1 MRDTHFCVV
10 VVDLAGMTSYV
21 ASHMTSHDVIRKD
34 ENKIIHN
41 LAPPPLVECLSC
53 PSSGRAGRT
62 RASIRGDWVPQFR
75 RTAFGQSAFSIKVI
89 GRWNS
94 IPTHIRDSGSLV
106 EFKSSLKL
114 WLKETQ
120 KCNHLWLT
128 GLYSDHI
135 DGILCIVSFLCIVFS
150 VLMVVVSSVCL
161 SRDNRCKLAVS

>member
-1 MRDTHFCVV
+1 MSPFTAKLFVQIMIFPHLSYCITTWSQ
-10 VVDLAGMTSYV
+10 AGVTVLRPVYSLYKHILKALDKKPKDYHHCNILKKYDFLDFDNFMFYS
-21 ASHMTSHDVIRKD
+21 DVCLMF
-34 ENKIIHN
+34 KITHN

-106 EFKSSLKL
+106 KFKSSLKL

-120 KCNHLWLT
+120 KCNHL
-128 GLYSDHI
+128 
-135 DGILCIVSFLCIVFS
+135 
-150 VLMVVVSSVCL
+150 
-161 SRDNRCKLAVS
+161 